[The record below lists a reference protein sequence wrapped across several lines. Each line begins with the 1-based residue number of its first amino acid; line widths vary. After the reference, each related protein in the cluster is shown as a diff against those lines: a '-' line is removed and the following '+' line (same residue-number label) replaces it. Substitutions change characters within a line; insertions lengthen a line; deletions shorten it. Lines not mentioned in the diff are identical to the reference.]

1 MSFADLIIAAQT
13 RATRHSSSS
22 PSPDS
27 PSDLTLDSGVHLC
40 PLRVQAS
47 IGSEPNPTF
56 YKGRGPPPRA
66 GQRQPLRSGPP
77 RASSFLVCSLSAA
90 SPHSRPRRSAI
101 TVANGGGATTGRR
114 ERPGA
119 PLTRS
124 WGSSPRLL
132 FQRSHRLLYRIFSR
146 IYKRSLWGWKFLVSE
161 GEKEPDDF
169 SWFCWK

>member
-90 SPHSRPRRSAI
+90 SPALATPTQRDHRGQWRRRDHREEGAPRRPPNSIVRFVSA
-101 TVANGGGATTGRR
+101 
-114 ERPGA
+114 A
-119 PLTRS
+119 PFPAQ
-124 WGSSPRLL
+124 SPSTLPDL
-132 FQRSHRLLYRIFSR
+132 F
-146 IYKRSLWGWKFLVSE
+146 
-161 GEKEPDDF
+161 PDI
-169 SWFCWK
+169 